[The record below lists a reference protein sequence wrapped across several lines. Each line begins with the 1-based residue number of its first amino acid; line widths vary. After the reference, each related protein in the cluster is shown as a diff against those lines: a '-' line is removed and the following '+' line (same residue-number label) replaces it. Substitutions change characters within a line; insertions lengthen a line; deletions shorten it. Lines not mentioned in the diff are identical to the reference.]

1 MTEQTTEINSAPV
14 GIQDLETFKRAING
28 MIVKSDRS
36 WTDIS
41 DRFLRR

>member
-1 MTEQTTEINSAPV
+1 MTEQTTKVNSTSV
-14 GIQDLETFKRAING
+14 GVQDLETFKRAING